1 MRNNNREPRDVNI
14 RIRIAHVRIIITGK
28 WRKTKTKT
36 KKKKKK
42 MMTKKKKGGIQVEI
56 QVFNGSYWHL
66 LIYCCRRYLHGKQ
79 TPFHRVMLSGP
90 VTMLRAGA
98 SASAM
103 LVLVL
108 V

>member
-28 WRKTKTKT
+28 WRKAKT

-42 MMTKKKKGGIQVEI
+42 KKKKGGVQVEI
-56 QVFNGSYWHL
+56 QVFNTSYWHL
-66 LIYCCRRYLHGKQ
+66 LIYGCLHGKQ

-90 VTMLRAGA
+90 GTMLRC
-98 SASAM
+98 
-103 LVLVL
+103 
-108 V
+108 

>member
-1 MRNNNREPRDVNI
+1 MRNDNREPRDVNI

-28 WRKTKTKT
+28 WRKTKM

-42 MMTKKKKGGIQVEI
+42 KKKTKKGGVQVEI
-56 QVFNGSYWHL
+56 RVFNTSYWHL